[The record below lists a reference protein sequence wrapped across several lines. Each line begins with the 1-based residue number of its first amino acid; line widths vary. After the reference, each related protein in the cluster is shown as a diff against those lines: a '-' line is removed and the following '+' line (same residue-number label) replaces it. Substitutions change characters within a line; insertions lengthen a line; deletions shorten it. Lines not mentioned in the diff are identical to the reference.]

1 MGSVQKIRNSD
12 LKYEPLED
20 DHLVALYKAF
30 LNTFKMFL
38 SEMKYPSDTKY
49 FINGY
54 SLIDVIMRVDK
65 RKAYF
70 FCFHNMAINERKEA
84 ALYAYWFIKCKP
96 FMIVDERY
104 CNNKKAARI
113 NELFAAYVIYSIF
126 LSDND
131 TYKNIDPMELME
143 PVKNKYTY
151 HDKLMYSLHYRGIS
165 IDSIMFLV
173 DTMTV
178 ESFKIEYDVEA

>member
-1 MGSVQKIRNSD
+1 MNAEQKIRNAD
-12 LKYEPLED
+12 LEYIPLED
-20 DHLVALYKAF
+20 KHLIKIYNAF
-30 LNTFKMFL
+30 FDKFKKFL

-70 FCFHNMAINERKEA
+70 FCFHNMDINERKEA
-84 ALYAYWFIKCKP
+84 ALYAYWIIKFKP
-96 FMIVDERY
+96 FAIVDERY
-104 CNNKKAARI
+104 CNSKKSARI
-113 NELFAAYVIYSIF
+113 NELFSAYVIYSIL
-126 LSDND
+126 LSEND
-131 TYKNIDPMELME
+131 TYKKIEPMKLME
-143 PVKNKYTY
+143 PKKNKFTY

-165 IDSIMFLV
+165 IDSMMFLV
-173 DTMTV
+173 DTMTT